1 MKGVKLHVKILAA
14 ALLLV
19 GGLSIAWQIF
29 AVNIPISAET
39 TEPVWVIDT
48 KVTFTARPNTPV
60 KVEMFVPPSWSKFIT
75 LNESFISK
83 NYGVNINVLDHNRQA
98 VWSARRAEGK
108 QQLFYRL
115 MLTQRSNARLSNEE
129 PGPQFRES
137 PQLEGVEKV
146 AVEALL
152 KPIREHS
159 ADIETFIREAIKL
172 INDPDNDNSRL
183 LLSND
188 YSLESKSQVLELLL
202 SAAHI
207 PVEQVHTLRLATGTS
222 QSPELWM
229 RSYNGKRWLY
239 FNPETGSQGLPD
251 DRIVWWT
258 GPESIVDVDGGGHV
272 GVEINA
278 NQQTMNSIVLAQSIA
293 ERKNNMLWALS
304 LYDLPL
310 QSQNTF
316 EIIMMIPVGVLL
328 ILLLRNIVGIE
339 TLGTFTP
346 VLIGLA
352 FRETQVVWGI
362 ILFTFISALGLSL
375 RSYLEHL
382 HLQLLSRLSVVL
394 TFVVV
399 SMAVIA
405 VLGHQLGLDRGL
417 AIALFPMV
425 ILTMSIERLS
435 IVWEERGGLH
445 SIKVGIGT
453 LFAATLAHL
462 MMTYQP
468 WVYFVFTFPGTLL
481 VFMAIMLALGH
492 YRGYRLTELFR
503 FKALIGDKS

>member
-1 MKGVKLHVKILAA
+1 MKGVKLHVKIIAA
-14 ALLLV
+14 ALFLIGAISV
-19 GGLSIAWQIF
+19 AWQIF
-29 AVNIPISAET
+29 VANIPVSAKT

-48 KVTFTARPNTPV
+48 KVSFNARPNTPV
-60 KVEMFVPPSWSKFIT
+60 KVEMYVPPSWSKFIT

-83 NYGVNINVLDHNRQA
+83 NYGVNIDVMEHNRKA

-172 INDPDNDNSRL
+172 INDTDNHNSRL
-183 LLSND
+183 LLAND
-188 YSLESKSQVLELLL
+188 YSQESKSQVLELLL

-207 PVEQVHTLRLATGTS
+207 PVEQVHTLRLVTGTS

-239 FNPETGSQGLPD
+239 FNPETGAQGLPN

-258 GPESIVDVDGGGHV
+258 GTDSIADVDGGSQLK
-272 GVEINA
+272 VEINA
-278 NQQTMNSIVLAQSIA
+278 NQQTMNSIMLAQSIA
-293 ERKNNMLWALS
+293 ERKNNMMWALS

-310 QSQNTF
+310 QSQTTF
-316 EIIMMIPVGVLL
+316 EIIMMIPIGVLL
-328 ILLLRNIVGIE
+328 ILFLRNIIGIE

-352 FRETQVVWGI
+352 FRETQVMWGI
-362 ILFTFISALGLSL
+362 IMFTFISALGLSL

-394 TFVVV
+394 TFVVIV
-399 SMAVIA
+399 MAFIA
-405 VLGHQLGLDRGL
+405 VLGHQLGLDKGL
-417 AIALFPMV
+417 SIALFPMV

-435 IVWEERGGLH
+435 IVWEERGGLN
-445 SIKVGIGT
+445 SMKVGIGT

-462 MMTYQP
+462 LMTYQP
-468 WVYFVFTFPGTLL
+468 WVYFVFTFPGILL
-481 VFMAIMLALGH
+481 VFMAIMLAMGH
-492 YRGYRLTELFR
+492 YRGYRLMELFR
-503 FKALIGDKS
+503 FKAMLERQK

>member
-1 MKGVKLHVKILAA
+1 MKGVKLHVKILAGI
-14 ALLLV
+14 LLLLGAASV
-19 GGLSIAWQIF
+19 AWQIF
-29 AVNIPISAET
+29 VANIPVSSKT

-48 KVTFTARPNTPV
+48 KLSFKARPNTPV

-83 NYGVNINVLDHNRQA
+83 NYGVNIDVQDHNRQA
-98 VWSARRAEGK
+98 VWSTRRAEGD

-115 MLTQRSNARLSNEE
+115 MLTQRSNVRLSAEE

-137 PQLEGVEKV
+137 PQLQGVEKV

-172 INDPDNDNSRL
+172 INDTDNHNARL
-183 LLSND
+183 LLAND
-188 YSLESKSQVLELLL
+188 YSLESKSEVLELLL

-207 PVEQVHTLRLATGTS
+207 PVEKVRTMRLVTGTS

-239 FNPETGSQGLPD
+239 FNPETGTQGLPS

-258 GPESIVDVDGGGHV
+258 GSESIADVDGGSKLR
-272 GVEINA
+272 VEITA
-278 NQQTMNSIVLAQSIA
+278 NQQTMNSIMLAQSIA
-293 ERKNNMLWALS
+293 ERKNNLLWALS

-310 QSQNTF
+310 QAQQTF
-316 EIIMMIPVGVLL
+316 EIIMMIPIGVLL
-328 ILLLRNIVGIE
+328 ILLLRNIIGIE

-352 FRETQVVWGI
+352 FRETQVLWGI
-362 ILFTFISALGLSL
+362 ILFSVISALGLSL

-382 HLQLLSRLSVVL
+382 HLQLLSRLSMVL
-394 TFVVV
+394 TFVVIV
-399 SMAVIA
+399 MAAIA
-405 VLGHQLGLDRGL
+405 VLGHQLGLSKGL
-417 AIALFPMV
+417 SIALFPMV

-435 IVWEERGGLH
+435 IVWEERGGIH
-445 SIKVGIGT
+445 SMKVGVGT
-453 LFAATLAHL
+453 LVAATLAHL
-462 MMTYQP
+462 MMTYEP
-468 WVYFVFTFPGTLL
+468 WVYFIFTFPGILL
-481 VFMAIMLALGH
+481 IFMAIMLSLGH
-492 YRGYRLTELFR
+492 YRGYRLMELFR
-503 FKALIGDKS
+503 FKAMIEGRK